1 MLDSKDESTYQEGL
15 AGYEKL
21 STPVCGD
28 WVRFAGGEL
37 RLISRV
43 LFDKKAQTSKHGSL
57 YLHSSG
63 ECSFSG
69 SLDLSVSMSDFK
81 LLPERREQTVW
92 FFHHNI
98 QCRGGGVY
106 LQMPRR
112 VWVTAEAAPK
122 G

>member
-1 MLDSKDESTYQEGL
+1 MLDSKDKSIYQERL
-15 AGYEKL
+15 SAYEKL

-37 RLISRV
+37 RLISHIW
-43 LFDKKAQTSKHGSL
+43 FDEKVQTSEYGSL
-57 YLHSSG
+57 YLQPTG

-69 SLDLSVSMSDFK
+69 SLNQAIPMSDFK
-81 LLPERREQTVW
+81 LLPERREQRVW

-98 QCRGGGVY
+98 PCGGGGVY

-112 VWVTAEAAPK
+112 VWTTAESAPK
-122 G
+122 F